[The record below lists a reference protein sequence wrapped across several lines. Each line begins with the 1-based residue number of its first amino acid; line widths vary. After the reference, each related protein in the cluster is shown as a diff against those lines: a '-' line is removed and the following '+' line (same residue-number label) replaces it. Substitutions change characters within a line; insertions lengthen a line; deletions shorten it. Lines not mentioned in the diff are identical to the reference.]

1 MTVLDAARR
10 LREAV
15 ADYPDRAPVGPAAY
29 ILHPLDYAWDLHR
42 AYIERYA
49 PAGHTVEAVFLGMNP
64 GPWGM
69 AQSGVPFGEV
79 GLVRDF
85 LGLEGVVTAP
95 ALTHPKRPI
104 LGLDC
109 PRSEVSGQRLWGTIR
124 DCFETPEAFFERF
137 YVANYCPLAFQSE
150 TGANIVPERMPAAF
164 LAPCLEAAARHL
176 AEVVDALRPRTVIG
190 IGKWAEKRA
199 QQVLGDREVAIAS
212 ILHPSPASPVANQ
225 GWAEQA
231 LAQLR
236 ELGHPWD

>member
-15 ADYPDRAPVGPAAY
+15 ADYPRSAPVGLAAT
-29 ILHPLDYAWDLHR
+29 ILNPLDYAWDLHR

-49 PAGHTVEAVFLGMNP
+49 PAGHTVEAMFLGMNP

-79 GLVRDF
+79 GLVRSF
-85 LGLEGVVTAP
+85 LRLEGAVKP
-95 ALTHPKRPI
+95 PKRIHPKRPI
-104 LGLDC
+104 IGLDC
-109 PRSEVSGQRLWGTIR
+109 PRKEVSGQRLWGTVR
-124 DCFETPEAFFERF
+124 DCFGTPEAFFERF

-150 TGANIVPERMPAAF
+150 TGANIVPEKMPAAF
-164 LAPCLEAAARHL
+164 LAPCLEASSRHL
-176 AEVVDALRPRTVIG
+176 VEVVEALRPRTVIG

-199 QQVLGDREVAIAS
+199 REVLADQDVRIGF
-212 ILHPSPASPVANQ
+212 ILHPSPASPAANR
-225 GWAEQA
+225 GWAEQV
-231 LAQLR
+231 LSQLR